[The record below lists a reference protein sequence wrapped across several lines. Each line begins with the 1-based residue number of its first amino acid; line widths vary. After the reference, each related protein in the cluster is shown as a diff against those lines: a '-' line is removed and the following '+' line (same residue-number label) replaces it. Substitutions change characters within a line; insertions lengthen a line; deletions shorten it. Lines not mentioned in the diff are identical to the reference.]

1 MAYDYDKLY
10 GETRDALGQPTSIFV
25 EFFSQLDR
33 QNLRVLDVG
42 CGQGRD
48 ALFIA
53 RKGHR
58 VVGVDISPNGIRDLK
73 HVAEIESLPIECV
86 VADIATYT
94 PGGLFD
100 IVLIDRTL
108 HMLALPTRLAVLKTM
123 LDHVTARG
131 WLLIA
136 DEASNIE
143 AFEVV
148 HAAHAANWTTLVSRR
163 GYLFLRRS

>member
-10 GETRDALGQPTSIFV
+10 GKTPNALGPPTSLFV
-25 EFFSQLDR
+25 AFFDRFDR
-33 QNLRVLDVG
+33 QDTRVLDVG

-58 VVGVDISPNGIRDLK
+58 VVGVDIAANGIRDLSD
-73 HVAEIESLPIECV
+73 AAAQENLPIEGV
-86 VADIATYT
+86 VADIATYR
-94 PGGLFD
+94 PEGMFD
-100 IVLIDRTL
+100 VILIDRTL
-108 HMLALPTRLAVLKTM
+108 HMLPLPTRHAVLAKL
-123 LDHVTARG
+123 LDCVGENG

-136 DEASNIE
+136 DEASNIKGFV
-143 AFEVV
+143 AVIS
-148 HAAHAANWTTLVSRR
+148 AHEANWITELSQR